1 MGVVGWGDVA
11 ARTLLA
17 AYMVW
22 RCARPRPCASLGIPS
37 TRSLRRGR
45 RGPKHAYTR
54 TCTRA
59 PGQPHTPRAGA
70 WGGRM
75 CHQQARKRA
84 GPRRPSDGVSAMPK
98 DHKTA
103 GAGERT
109 GGSGRRRARACG
121 CVRVP
126 SGGARPPA
134 PAANSDEE
142 VVAGAGGRVC
152 RRALLKYTR
161 TPPTHTHTTDACTHA
176 GLCARARQLFEDDV
190 ALHELA
196 RAGAQGIPTFAGRAT
211 RAQAR
216 SHHVCAP
223 TQGARKRP
231 RPPTPVALVKL
242 LQRARAGARTGGR
255 PPFTTRAHAPHTR
268 NVQHV
273 RAQTQRTQAHPPARA
288 S

>member
-126 SGGARPPA
+126 SG
-134 PAANSDEE
+134 
-142 VVAGAGGRVC
+142 RVC

-161 TPPTHTHTTDACTHA
+161 TPPHTHTRPTHA
-176 GLCARARQLFEDDV
+176 R
-190 ALHELA
+190 
-196 RAGAQGIPTFAGRAT
+196 T
-211 RAQAR
+211 RA
-216 SHHVCAP
+216 CA
-223 TQGARKRP
+223 
-231 RPPTPVALVKL
+231 
-242 LQRARAGARTGGR
+242 
-255 PPFTTRAHAPHTR
+255 
-268 NVQHV
+268 
-273 RAQTQRTQAHPPARA
+273 PARA
-288 S
+288 SSLRTMSLCMSWRGRAHRAFQPLQGAPHARKQGRITFVRPRRAHASARARPRQLLLSNYCNGRERAHALAAGPPSPPGHMHHTRAMSSMCVRRRSAHKRTRLLAPAD